1 MVTLIIDKTS
11 SIVTVRSKDFADAY
25 KLVSSSTQYI
35 EDVLM
40 YVIVATK
47 LGNKVTIQIPVEITT
62 KIVID
67 EDSSNESVRIHN

>member
-11 SIVTVRSKDFADAY
+11 NIVTVRSKDFADAY
-25 KLVSSSTQYI
+25 KLVSYSTQYI
-35 EDVLM
+35 EDVMM

-47 LGNKVTIQIPVEITT
+47 LGNKVTIQVPVEITT

-67 EDSSNESVRIHN
+67 KDSSNESVRIHN

>member
-1 MVTLIIDKTS
+1 MVTLVINKNEGT
-11 SIVTVRSKDFADAY
+11 VTVRSKDFADAY